1 MKKTIGILTSFV
13 SGVAIGTTLGLLLAP
28 EKGEDTRAKLMDSY
42 GKTKVK
48 LADSYE
54 KTKEKV
60 METLKQ
66 KGVTLTND
74 ELDDLV
80 EDIKS
85 EVEEATA

>member
-1 MKKTIGILTSFV
+1 MKKTIGFLVGFV
-13 SGVAIGTTLGLLLAP
+13 TGATVGATLGILLAP
-28 EKGEDTRAKLMDSY
+28 EKGEETRAKLMDSY
-42 GKTKVK
+42 DKTKDRLSV
-48 LADSYE
+48 SYE
-54 KTKEKV
+54 KTKDKV
-60 METLKQ
+60 METLKK

>member
-1 MKKTIGILTSFV
+1 MKKTIGFLVGFV
-13 SGVAIGTTLGLLLAP
+13 TGATVGATLGLLLAP
-28 EKGEDTRAKLMDSY
+28 EKGEDTRAKLLDSY
-42 GKTKVK
+42 GKTKEK
-48 LADSYE
+48 LADSFE
-54 KTKEKV
+54 KTKGKV
-60 METLKQ
+60 TDALKK